1 MPTLTGQNTPAVFS
15 PRALTTPGSVVALIS
30 RAKRYHSPFDVP
42 MGSTIVFIG
51 MPCTAG
57 STPVIIV
64 VCDGY
69 VTVGVTPIP
78 PSANTPSFAR
88 RRSVGTF
95 DGPGL
100 V

>member
-1 MPTLTGQNTPAVFS
+1 MPTLTGQNTPAVFR
-15 PRALTTPGSVVALIS
+15 PRAFTTPGSVVTLMS

-42 MGSTIVFIG
+42 EGSRIVFAG

-57 STPVIIV
+57 NTPVIIV

-69 VTVGVTPIP
+69 VTVGVTPMT

-95 DGPGL
+95 EGPGL